1 MSAETALEVG
11 MVCGKGETGIGTA
24 EVKANVCEGRLWSG
38 SFLYQIMLASY
49 SRSSPAAAGPRAQ
62 CRAIAFVAESGLKS
76 STGTER
82 GGARGVGRATASF
95 ISVTISSTD
104 TMGGGARGSV
114 GVGGEWLLIVV
125 ACIGLRTIGLDG
137 FTTIRIVVGPTAP
150 PICRCCC

>member
-1 MSAETALEVG
+1 MCVRAD
-11 MVCGKGETGIGTA
+11 
-24 EVKANVCEGRLWSG
+24 CEADL
-38 SFLYQIMLASY
+38 LYQIMLASY

-104 TMGGGARGSV
+104 TMGGGARGI
-114 GVGGEWLLIVV
+114 GVGEEGLLIVV
-125 ACIGLRTIGLDG
+125 ACTIGLDG

>member
-1 MSAETALEVG
+1 MCVRAD
-11 MVCGKGETGIGTA
+11 
-24 EVKANVCEGRLWSG
+24 CEAD
-38 SFLYQIMLASY
+38 FLYQIVLASY

-114 GVGGEWLLIVV
+114 GVGEEWLLIVV
-125 ACIGLRTIGLDG
+125 ACIGLDG

-150 PICRCCC
+150 PRCRCCC